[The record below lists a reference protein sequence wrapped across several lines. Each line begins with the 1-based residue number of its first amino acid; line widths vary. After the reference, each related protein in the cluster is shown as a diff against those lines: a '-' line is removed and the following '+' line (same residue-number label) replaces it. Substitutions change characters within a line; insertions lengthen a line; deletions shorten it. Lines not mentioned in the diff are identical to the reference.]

1 MKICK
6 NCGQQTDD
14 GKVRCPHCG
23 FLFEEDMDDVLREM
37 KNNLRNYRSEVVA
50 KAASAAQ
57 PESAAP
63 SPSAQQPAPESD
75 AGQKERFEL
84 LAEVAQMK
92 GEMRVL
98 QNEIE
103 RLHNT
108 QPAQTVVYAP
118 QPAPAAPAAGQDG
131 AGGAPAAEANA
142 QKKSKKKKN
151 KNFVISVKMTKKRS
165 ANAQKKSKKKKNK
178 NFVISVKMTKK
189 RSANRIVISILAT
202 LFLGLSI
209 GMLFMPWVKD
219 MAVKGYE
226 GLLYI
231 FDKESQDTAGFQA
244 LMAAISAHQYA
255 NGEFFQNLV
264 VTAITYVVQWGVVV
278 YMACLLLSIF
288 VLFSLGGKIKFRA
301 WHRCWAWLSFVVAAV
316 LFGVFFWTFKFSGL
330 TIWFLLGM
338 GANFVRA
345 ILFCFYKKEDYVEGG
360 LQ

>member
-108 QPAQTVVYAP
+108 QPAQTIVYAP

-131 AGGAPAAEANA
+131 AGGEGGAPAAEANA

-151 KNFVISVKMTKKRS
+151 KD
-165 ANAQKKSKKKKNK
+165 
-178 NFVISVKMTKK
+178 FVISVKMTKK

-264 VTAITYVVQWGVVV
+264 VTAISYIVQWGVVV
-278 YMACLLLSIF
+278 YMACLLLSIL

>member
-131 AGGAPAAEANA
+131 TGGEGGAPAAEANA

-151 KNFVISVKMTKKRS
+151 KD
-165 ANAQKKSKKKKNK
+165 
-178 NFVISVKMTKK
+178 FVISVKMTKK

>member
-1 MKICK
+1 
-6 NCGQQTDD
+6 
-14 GKVRCPHCG
+14 
-23 FLFEEDMDDVLREM
+23 
-37 KNNLRNYRSEVVA
+37 
-50 KAASAAQ
+50 
-57 PESAAP
+57 
-63 SPSAQQPAPESD
+63 
-75 AGQKERFEL
+75 
-84 LAEVAQMK
+84 
-92 GEMRVL
+92 
-98 QNEIE
+98 
-103 RLHNT
+103 
-108 QPAQTVVYAP
+108 
-118 QPAPAAPAAGQDG
+118 
-131 AGGAPAAEANA
+131 
-142 QKKSKKKKN
+142 
-151 KNFVISVKMTKKRS
+151 
-165 ANAQKKSKKKKNK
+165 
-178 NFVISVKMTKK
+178 MTKK

>member
-165 ANAQKKSKKKKNK
+165 AN
-178 NFVISVKMTKK
+178 
-189 RSANRIVISILAT
+189 RIVISILAT

-244 LMAAISAHQYA
+244 LVAAISAHQYA

-264 VTAITYVVQWGVVV
+264 VTAISYIVQWGVVV
-278 YMACLLLSIF
+278 YMACLLLSIL

>member
-131 AGGAPAAEANA
+131 AGGEGGAPAAEANA

-151 KNFVISVKMTKKRS
+151 KD
-165 ANAQKKSKKKKNK
+165 
-178 NFVISVKMTKK
+178 FVISVKMTKK

-264 VTAITYVVQWGVVV
+264 VTAISYIVQWGVVV
-278 YMACLLLSIF
+278 YMACLLLSIL

>member
-131 AGGAPAAEANA
+131 AGGEGGAPAAE
-142 QKKSKKKKN
+142 
-151 KNFVISVKMTKKRS
+151 

-278 YMACLLLSIF
+278 YMVCLLLSIL

>member
-165 ANAQKKSKKKKNK
+165 AN
-178 NFVISVKMTKK
+178 
-189 RSANRIVISILAT
+189 RIVISILAT

-264 VTAITYVVQWGVVV
+264 VTAISYIVQWGVVV
-278 YMACLLLSIF
+278 YMACLLLSIL

>member
-131 AGGAPAAEANA
+131 AGGEGGAPAAE
-142 QKKSKKKKN
+142 
-151 KNFVISVKMTKKRS
+151 

-202 LFLGLSI
+202 LFLGVSI

-231 FDKESQDTAGFQA
+231 FDKESRDTAGFQA

>member
-108 QPAQTVVYAP
+108 QPAQTIVYAP

-131 AGGAPAAEANA
+131 AGGEGGAPAAE
-142 QKKSKKKKN
+142 
-151 KNFVISVKMTKKRS
+151 

-264 VTAITYVVQWGVVV
+264 VTAISYIVQWGVVV

-301 WHRCWAWLSFVVAAV
+301 WHRCWAWHSFVVAAV

>member
-151 KNFVISVKMTKKRS
+151 KD
-165 ANAQKKSKKKKNK
+165 
-178 NFVISVKMTKK
+178 FVISVKMTKK

-226 GLLYI
+226 GLLYV

-278 YMACLLLSIF
+278 YMACLLLSIL

>member
-108 QPAQTVVYAP
+108 QPAQTIVYAP

-131 AGGAPAAEANA
+131 AGGEGGAPAAEA
-142 QKKSKKKKN
+142 S
-151 KNFVISVKMTKKRS
+151 
-165 ANAQKKSKKKKNK
+165 AQKKSKKKKNK

-264 VTAITYVVQWGVVV
+264 VTAISYIVQWGVVV

>member
-131 AGGAPAAEANA
+131 AGGEGGAPAAE
-142 QKKSKKKKN
+142 
-151 KNFVISVKMTKKRS
+151 

-264 VTAITYVVQWGVVV
+264 VTAISYIVQWGVVV
-278 YMACLLLSIF
+278 YMACLLLSIL

>member
-151 KNFVISVKMTKKRS
+151 KD
-165 ANAQKKSKKKKNK
+165 
-178 NFVISVKMTKK
+178 FVISVKMTKK

-278 YMACLLLSIF
+278 YMACLLLSIL

>member
-37 KNNLRNYRSEVVA
+37 KNNLKNYRSEVVA

-151 KNFVISVKMTKKRS
+151 KD
-165 ANAQKKSKKKKNK
+165 
-178 NFVISVKMTKK
+178 FVISVKMTKK

-264 VTAITYVVQWGVVV
+264 VTAISYIVQWGVVV

>member
-108 QPAQTVVYAP
+108 QPAQTIVYAP

-131 AGGAPAAEANA
+131 AGGEGGAPAAE
-142 QKKSKKKKN
+142 
-151 KNFVISVKMTKKRS
+151 

-264 VTAITYVVQWGVVV
+264 VTAISYIVQWGVVV
-278 YMACLLLSIF
+278 YMACLLLSIL

>member
-151 KNFVISVKMTKKRS
+151 KD
-165 ANAQKKSKKKKNK
+165 
-178 NFVISVKMTKK
+178 FVISVKMTKK

-202 LFLGLSI
+202 LFLGSSI

-264 VTAITYVVQWGVVV
+264 VTAISYIVQWGVVV
-278 YMACLLLSIF
+278 YMACLLLSIL

>member
-165 ANAQKKSKKKKNK
+165 AN
-178 NFVISVKMTKK
+178 
-189 RSANRIVISILAT
+189 RIVISILAT

-278 YMACLLLSIF
+278 YMACLLLSIL

>member
-131 AGGAPAAEANA
+131 TGGEGGAPAAE
-142 QKKSKKKKN
+142 
-151 KNFVISVKMTKKRS
+151 

-264 VTAITYVVQWGVVV
+264 VTAISYIVQWGVVV
-278 YMACLLLSIF
+278 YMACLLLSIL

>member
-108 QPAQTVVYAP
+108 QPAQTIVYAP

-151 KNFVISVKMTKKRS
+151 KD
-165 ANAQKKSKKKKNK
+165 
-178 NFVISVKMTKK
+178 FVISVKMTKK

-264 VTAITYVVQWGVVV
+264 VTAISYIVQWGVVV
-278 YMACLLLSIF
+278 YMACLLLSIL

>member
-1 MKICK
+1 MCIR
-6 NCGQQTDD
+6 D
-14 GKVRCPHCG
+14 
-23 FLFEEDMDDVLREM
+23 
-37 KNNLRNYRSEVVA
+37 S
-50 KAASAAQ
+50 
-57 PESAAP
+57 
-63 SPSAQQPAPESD
+63 
-75 AGQKERFEL
+75 
-84 LAEVAQMK
+84 
-92 GEMRVL
+92 
-98 QNEIE
+98 
-103 RLHNT
+103 
-108 QPAQTVVYAP
+108 
-118 QPAPAAPAAGQDG
+118 
-131 AGGAPAAEANA
+131 
-142 QKKSKKKKN
+142 
-151 KNFVISVKMTKKRS
+151 
-165 ANAQKKSKKKKNK
+165 
-178 NFVISVKMTKK
+178 
-189 RSANRIVISILAT
+189 RIVISILAT

-264 VTAITYVVQWGVVV
+264 VTAISYIVQWGVVV
-278 YMACLLLSIF
+278 YMACLLLSIL

>member
-131 AGGAPAAEANA
+131 TGGEGGAPAAE
-142 QKKSKKKKN
+142 
-151 KNFVISVKMTKKRS
+151 

-264 VTAITYVVQWGVVV
+264 VTAISYIVQWGVVV

>member
-108 QPAQTVVYAP
+108 QPAQTIVYAP

-131 AGGAPAAEANA
+131 AGGEGGAPAAE
-142 QKKSKKKKN
+142 
-151 KNFVISVKMTKKRS
+151 

>member
-63 SPSAQQPAPESD
+63 SSAAQQPAPESD

-151 KNFVISVKMTKKRS
+151 KD
-165 ANAQKKSKKKKNK
+165 
-178 NFVISVKMTKK
+178 FVISVKMTKK

-264 VTAITYVVQWGVVV
+264 VTAISYIVQWGVVV
-278 YMACLLLSIF
+278 YMACLLLSIL

>member
-151 KNFVISVKMTKKRS
+151 KD
-165 ANAQKKSKKKKNK
+165 
-178 NFVISVKMTKK
+178 FVISVKMTKK

>member
-131 AGGAPAAEANA
+131 AGGEGGAPAAE
-142 QKKSKKKKN
+142 
-151 KNFVISVKMTKKRS
+151 

-264 VTAITYVVQWGVVV
+264 VTAISYIVQWGVVV

>member
-165 ANAQKKSKKKKNK
+165 AN
-178 NFVISVKMTKK
+178 
-189 RSANRIVISILAT
+189 RIVISILAT

-264 VTAITYVVQWGVVV
+264 VTAISYIVQWGVVV

>member
-165 ANAQKKSKKKKNK
+165 AN
-178 NFVISVKMTKK
+178 
-189 RSANRIVISILAT
+189 RIVISILAT
-202 LFLGLSI
+202 LFFGLSI

-278 YMACLLLSIF
+278 YMACLLLCIF
-288 VLFSLGGKIKFRA
+288 VLFSLGGKLKFRA
-301 WHRCWAWLSFVVAAV
+301 WHRCSAWLSFVVAAV

>member
-131 AGGAPAAEANA
+131 AGGAPAAE
-142 QKKSKKKKN
+142 
-151 KNFVISVKMTKKRS
+151 

>member
-165 ANAQKKSKKKKNK
+165 AN
-178 NFVISVKMTKK
+178 
-189 RSANRIVISILAT
+189 RIVISILAT

-278 YMACLLLSIF
+278 YMVCLLLSIL

>member
-131 AGGAPAAEANA
+131 AGGEGGAPAAE
-142 QKKSKKKKN
+142 
-151 KNFVISVKMTKKRS
+151 

>member
-131 AGGAPAAEANA
+131 TGGEGGAPAAE
-142 QKKSKKKKN
+142 
-151 KNFVISVKMTKKRS
+151 

-278 YMACLLLSIF
+278 YMACLLLSIL
-288 VLFSLGGKIKFRA
+288 VLFSLGGKIRFRA

>member
-75 AGQKERFEL
+75 AAQKERFEL

-131 AGGAPAAEANA
+131 AGGAPAAE
-142 QKKSKKKKN
+142 
-151 KNFVISVKMTKKRS
+151 

-264 VTAITYVVQWGVVV
+264 VTAISYIVQWGVVV
-278 YMACLLLSIF
+278 YMACLLLSIL

>member
-131 AGGAPAAEANA
+131 AGGEGGAPAAE
-142 QKKSKKKKN
+142 
-151 KNFVISVKMTKKRS
+151 

-278 YMACLLLSIF
+278 YMACLLLSIL

>member
-75 AGQKERFEL
+75 AGQKERFEH

-131 AGGAPAAEANA
+131 AGGAPAAE
-142 QKKSKKKKN
+142 
-151 KNFVISVKMTKKRS
+151 

>member
-151 KNFVISVKMTKKRS
+151 KD
-165 ANAQKKSKKKKNK
+165 
-178 NFVISVKMTKK
+178 FVISVKMTKK

-264 VTAITYVVQWGVVV
+264 VTAISYIVQWGVVV
-278 YMACLLLSIF
+278 YMACLLLSIL

>member
-63 SPSAQQPAPESD
+63 SLSSQQPAPESD
-75 AGQKERFEL
+75 TGQKERFEL

-131 AGGAPAAEANA
+131 AGGAPAAE
-142 QKKSKKKKN
+142 
-151 KNFVISVKMTKKRS
+151 

>member
-37 KNNLRNYRSEVVA
+37 KNNLKNYRSEVVA

-131 AGGAPAAEANA
+131 AGGEGGAPAAE
-142 QKKSKKKKN
+142 
-151 KNFVISVKMTKKRS
+151 

-231 FDKESQDTAGFQA
+231 IDKESQDTAGFQA
-244 LMAAISAHQYA
+244 LMAAISAGRYFSNDTL
-255 NGEFFQNLV
+255 NGWI